1 MARAAK
7 KTSKSAATRP
17 AARKSVRP
25 LTAAIAKAPQLAD
38 REAAQ
43 VRLAEWLADIGKG
56 SASRSAAG
64 KALKQLIGSSPKVEA
79 LLLGLADGSPYLWE
93 LASAEPDRLL
103 AVLESDPAERLT
115 ELLSKSAKAAA
126 AAKDEAAAM
135 RLLRR
140 MKAEAALLIA
150 LADIGGVWPVMRAAR
165 ALTEV
170 ADTAVAAAVRFLLR
184 EAMARGKLKPAD
196 KQAPEQGSGHIVLA
210 MGKMGAFELNYS
222 SDIDLIVFYD
232 RDAPALADKDEAA
245 AFHVRITRGLVKLLQ
260 ERTAD
265 GYVFRVDLRLRPDP
279 ASTQVAVST
288 ETALNY
294 YGSVGQNWERAAM
307 IKARVCA
314 GDFKAGEDVLRQL
327 SPFIWRKYLDFAAVA
342 DIEALKRQIHAYRGH
357 ADIAVEG
364 HNIKLGRGGIREIE
378 FFAQTQQL
386 VAGGRHPELRG
397 RETLPTLAALA
408 EGGWVGTDARAD
420 LEAAYLFLRE
430 TEHRLQMVADDQ
442 THTLPPDREGLER
455 FARFA
460 GFKDRDAFAGT
471 LLGHLR
477 KVQGHYVRLFEETS
491 GEANRLALTFPKE
504 ADDRETLNRLGAM
517 GFQRPLAISA
527 TVRNWLSGSYKVLR
541 GEFARSQFAD
551 LVPVVLDRLARSEN
565 PDAAVSA
572 FDDFIASMSRGARL
586 FSLLRQNPDLV
597 TLVAL
602 TLGAAPR
609 LADILARHPEAMDAL
624 LEPSFFGALP
634 DEVALDAD
642 LARTAGQEHAYE
654 DYLDRLRMFSHE
666 QTFLIGA
673 RILSGTVSAEQA
685 GGAFARI
692 ADVAVRSLHAR
703 VEEMLAEN
711 YGRIRGQQTALLA
724 LGKLGG
730 REMTANSDLDLI
742 IVYDFDAEHPQSDG
756 ARPLYG
762 SQYFARLTQRL
773 IGALASPTNY
783 GSLYQVDMRLRPSGR
798 AGPVATSIAAFAG
811 YQETEAWTWEHLAL
825 TRARVISGPPE
836 FAARVGETIRAVLC
850 RRRDPKVIAADVIDM
865 RQAIAR
871 EKSENVRWDLKY
883 AAGGLIDLEFIAQ
896 YLQLIHAAEHPGILD
911 TTTARVFD
919 KAWRLNLLPAEDA
932 DVLRPAVRLF
942 HNLTQVLRLSLSGPF
957 DPKTAGAGLLGL
969 LCRAADLPNFAALD
983 AHVAETRQKV
993 RATFNRMLGAGGS
1006 LGELAKRN
1014 PPQQS

>member
-7 KTSKSAATRP
+7 KKPLSKPAEKPSGRP
-17 AARKSVRP
+17 LAARVSR
-25 LTAAIAKAPQLAD
+25 APRLVD

-43 VRLAEWLADIGKG
+43 ARLAEWLAEIGK
-56 SASRSAAG
+56 SAAG
-64 KALKQLIGSSPKVEA
+64 KMLKQRIGRSPKVEA

-93 LASAEPDRLL
+93 LATAEPDRL
-103 AVLESDPAERLT
+103 VEILEADPDERLPA
-115 ELLSKSAKAAA
+115 LLAKSGRAAA
-126 AAKDEAAAM
+126 TAKDEAAAM

-150 LADIGGVWPVMRAAR
+150 LADIGGVWPVMQAAR

-170 ADTAVAAAVRFLLR
+170 ADTALGAAVRYLLR
-184 EAMARGKLKPAD
+184 DAVSRGKLRPAD
-196 KQAPEQGSGHIVLA
+196 KTAPEEGSGYIVLA
-210 MGKMGAFELNYS
+210 MGKMGAFELNCS

-232 RDAPALADKDEAA
+232 PEAHALADKDDAA

-279 ASTQVAVST
+279 ASTQIAVST

-294 YGSVGQNWERAAM
+294 YGSIGQNWERAAM
-307 IKARVCA
+307 IKARACA
-314 GDFKAGEDVLRQL
+314 GDIKAGEDILRQL
-327 SPFIWRKYLDFAAVA
+327 SPFIWRKYLDYAAVA

-378 FFAQTQQL
+378 FFVQTQQL

-397 RETLPTLAALA
+397 RETLPTLAALV
-408 EGGWVGTDARAD
+408 EGGWIGADARAD

-430 TEHRLQMVADDQ
+430 TEHRLQMIADDQ
-442 THTLPPDREGLER
+442 THTLPPDPEGLER

-460 GFKDRDAFAGT
+460 GFKDRDHFAQT

-477 KVQGHYVRLFEETS
+477 KVQRHYVRLFEEKT
-491 GEANRLALTFPKE
+491 GEAGRLALSFPE
-504 ADDRETLNRLGAM
+504 DADDRETLNRLGAM
-517 GFQRPLAISA
+517 GFQRPLEVSGA
-527 TVRNWLSGSYKVLR
+527 VRSWLHGSYRVLR
-541 GEFARSQFAD
+541 GEFARTQFTD
-551 LVPVVLDRLARSEN
+551 LVPVLLDRLARSEN
-565 PDAAVSA
+565 PDAAVAA
-572 FDDFIASMSRGARL
+572 FDGFVVGMHRGARL

-602 TLGAAPR
+602 TLGTAPR
-609 LADILARHPEAMDAL
+609 LADILARHPDAMDAL

-634 DEVALDAD
+634 DEAALDAD
-642 LARTAGQEHAYE
+642 LTRTAGPDLAYE
-654 DYLDRLRMFSHE
+654 DYLDRLRMFSQE
-666 QTFLIGA
+666 QMFLIGA

-692 ADVAVRSLHAR
+692 ADVAVRALHRR
-703 VEEMLAEN
+703 VEVMLAEN
-711 YGRIRGQQTALLA
+711 HGRIRGQQTALLA

-730 REMTANSDLDLI
+730 REMTATSDLDLI

-762 SQYFARLTQRL
+762 AQYFARLTQRL
-773 IGALASPTNY
+773 IGALSSPTNY
-783 GSLYQVDMRLRPSGR
+783 GALYQVDMRLRPSGR
-798 AGPVATSIAAFAG
+798 SGPVATSIEAFAS

-825 TRARVISGPPE
+825 TRARVICGPPE
-836 FAARVGETIRAVLC
+836 FAARVEQTIRTVLS
-850 RRRDPKVIAADVIDM
+850 RKRDAATIAADVVDM
-865 RQAIAR
+865 RKAIAQ
-871 EKSENVRWDLKY
+871 EKGDNARWDLKY

-896 YLQLIHAAEHPGILD
+896 YLQLVHAAEHPEILD
-911 TTTARVFD
+911 ATTARVLD
-919 KAWRLNLLPAEDA
+919 KAWRLGLLSAEDA
-932 DVLRPAVRLF
+932 EVVRPAIRLF
-942 HNLTQVLRLSLSGPF
+942 HNLTQVLRLCLPGPF
-957 DPKTAGAGLLGL
+957 DPKSAGAGLLGL
-969 LCRAADLPNFAALD
+969 LCRAADLPNFATLD

-993 RATFNRMLGAGGS
+993 RAAFNRILGAD
-1006 LGELAKRN
+1006 
-1014 PPQQS
+1014 

>member
-7 KTSKSAATRP
+7 TQSAGHPAGQRSRSAAKGSGRTL
-17 AARKSVRP
+17 AAA
-25 LTAAIAKAPQLAD
+25 LCKAPRLSD
-38 REAAQ
+38 RKAAQ
-43 VRLAEWLADIGKG
+43 ARLTGWLGDIGKG
-56 SASRSAAG
+56 AAG
-64 KALKQLIGSSPKVEA
+64 KALKRLIGASPRVEA

-93 LASAEPDRLL
+93 LATAEPDRLREI
-103 AVLESDPAERLT
+103 LEADPGERLAA
-115 ELLSKSAKAAA
+115 LLAESGEAAA
-126 AAKDEAAAM
+126 AAGDEAAAM

-165 ALTEV
+165 ALTEL
-170 ADTAVAAAVRFLLR
+170 ADTAACAAVRFLLR
-184 EAMARGKLKPAD
+184 DAAARGKLEPPD
-196 KQAPEQGSGHIVLA
+196 KSVPEAGSGYVVLA

-232 RDAPALADKDEAA
+232 PEAPALVDRDDAA
-245 AFHVRITRGLVKLLQ
+245 AFYVRITRGLVKLLQ

-279 ASTQVAVST
+279 ASTQIAVST

-294 YGSVGQNWERAAM
+294 YGSVGQNWERAAL
-307 IKARVCA
+307 IKARACA
-314 GDFKAGEDVLRQL
+314 GDIAAGEDILRQL
-327 SPFIWRKYLDFAAVA
+327 SPFIWRKYLDYAAIA

-408 EGGWVGTDARAD
+408 GGGWIGAAARAD

-442 THTLPPDREGLER
+442 THALPQDREGLER

-460 GFKDRDAFAGT
+460 GFRNRDDFAGT
-471 LLGHLR
+471 LLGHLH
-477 KVQGHYVRLFEETS
+477 KVQGHYVRLFEEKT
-491 GEANRLALTFPKE
+491 GEASRLSLTFPKD

-517 GFQRPLAISA
+517 GFRRPLEVSA
-527 TVRNWLSGSYKVLR
+527 TVRNWLYGSYRVLR
-541 GEFARSQFAD
+541 GEIARTQFAD
-551 LVPVVLDRLARSEN
+551 LVPVLLDRLARTEN
-565 PDAAVSA
+565 PDAAVAA
-572 FDDFIASMSRGARL
+572 FDGFVAGMHRGARL

-602 TLGAAPR
+602 TLGTAPR

-634 DEVALDAD
+634 DEAALDAD
-642 LARTAGQEHAYE
+642 LERTAGQERAYE
-654 DYLDRLRMFSHE
+654 DYLDRLRMFSNE
-666 QTFLIGA
+666 QMFLIGA

-692 ADVAVRSLHAR
+692 ADAAVRALHRR
-703 VEEMLAEN
+703 VAEMLAEN
-711 YGRIRGQQTALLA
+711 HGRIRGQETALLA

-730 REMTANSDLDLI
+730 REMTATSDLDLI

-762 SQYFARLTQRL
+762 AQYFARLTQRL
-773 IGALASPTNY
+773 IGALSSQTNY

-798 AGPVATSIAAFAG
+798 SGPVATSIEAFAG
-811 YQETEAWTWEHLAL
+811 YQENEAWTWEHLAL
-825 TRARVISGPPE
+825 TRARVIAGSPE
-836 FAARVGETIRAVLC
+836 FAARVEKTIRTVLC
-850 RRRDPKVIAADVIDM
+850 RARDPAIIAADVVDM
-865 RQAIAR
+865 RRAIAE
-871 EKSENVRWDLKY
+871 EKGEKARWDLKY

-896 YLQLIHAAEHPGILD
+896 YLQLVHAAGHPEILD

-919 KAWRLNLLPAEDA
+919 KAWRLDLLSAEDA
-932 DVLRPAVRLF
+932 DVVRPAIRLF
-942 HNLTQVLRLSLSGPF
+942 HNLTQVLRLCLSGPF

-969 LCRAADLPNFAALD
+969 LCRAADLPNFATLD
-983 AHVAETRQKV
+983 AHVADTRHKV
-993 RATFNRMLGAGGS
+993 RAAFNRILGAD
-1006 LGELAKRN
+1006 
-1014 PPQQS
+1014 

>member
-7 KTSKSAATRP
+7 KTSKPAPNRP
-17 AARKSVRP
+17 AAKKGVQP
-25 LTAAIAKAPQLAD
+25 LAAAIARAPQLVD
-38 REAAQ
+38 RKAAQ
-43 VRLAEWLADIGKG
+43 ARLAEWLADIGKG
-56 SASRSAAG
+56 SAG
-64 KALKQLIGSSPKVEA
+64 KALKQFIAGAPKVEA

-103 AVLESDPAERLT
+103 AVLEADPGERLT
-115 ELLSKSAKAAA
+115 DLLAKSAKAAA

-135 RLLRR
+135 RCLRR

-170 ADTAVAAAVRFLLR
+170 ADTSIVAALRFLLR
-184 EAMARGKLKPAD
+184 EPVARGRLKPAD
-196 KQAPEQGSGHIVLA
+196 KSAPEQGCGHIVLA

-232 RDAPALADKDEAA
+232 PDAPALADKDDAA

-314 GDFKAGEDVLRQL
+314 GDAKAGEDVLRQL

-397 RETLPTLAALA
+397 RETLPTLEALA
-408 EGGWVGTDARAD
+408 KGGWIGADARKD

-442 THTLPPDREGLER
+442 THTLPADREGLDR

-460 GFKDRDAFAGT
+460 GFKDRDAFAET

-477 KVQGHYVRLFEETS
+477 KVQGHYVKLFEETS
-491 GEANRLALTFPKE
+491 GEANRLALTFPKD

-551 LVPVVLDRLARSEN
+551 LVPVLLDRLAKSEN
-565 PDAAVSA
+565 PDNAISA
-572 FDDFIASMSRGARL
+572 FDDFIAGMSRGARL

-634 DEVALDAD
+634 DEAALDAD
-642 LARTAGQEHAYE
+642 LARTAGQERAYE
-654 DYLDRLRMFSHE
+654 DYLDRLRMFSQE
-666 QTFLIGA
+666 QMFLIGA

-685 GGAFARI
+685 GGAFARV
-692 ADVAVRSLHAR
+692 ADAAVRALHAR
-703 VEEMLAEN
+703 VEGMLAEN
-711 YGRIRGQQTALLA
+711 HGRIRGQQTALLA

-730 REMTANSDLDLI
+730 REMTATSDLDLI

-762 SQYFARLTQRL
+762 AQYFARLTQRL
-773 IGALASPTNY
+773 IGALSSPTNY

-798 AGPVATSIAAFAG
+798 AGPVATSIEAFAN

-836 FAARVGETIRAVLC
+836 FAARVERTIRSVLC
-850 RRRDPKVIAADVIDM
+850 RRRDPAAVAADVVDM

-871 EKSENVRWDLKY
+871 EKGENARWDLKY
-883 AAGGLIDLEFIAQ
+883 ASGGLVDLEFIAQ
-896 YLQLIHAAEHPGILD
+896 YLQLVHAADHPEILD

-919 KAWRLNLLPAEDA
+919 KAWRLNLLSAEDA
-932 DVLRPAVRLF
+932 DVLRPAVGLF
-942 HNLTQVLRLSLSGPF
+942 HNLTQVLRLSLSGAF
-957 DPKTAGAGLLGL
+957 DPKTAGSGLLGL

-983 AHVAETRQKV
+983 AHVADTRQKV
-993 RATFNRMLGAGGS
+993 RATFTRMLGA
-1006 LGELAKRN
+1006 ARD
-1014 PPQQS
+1014 